1 MILLFE
7 QKLFFFFLLLVSA
20 QYSTLECVVSW
31 KEWKEKHL

>member
-7 QKLFFFFLLLVSA
+7 QKLFFFLLSVSP
-20 QYSTLECVVSW
+20 QYSTLECVVSC